1 MSVDI
6 DDAVSTNDGAGM
18 GTGKNGS
25 AAGAE
30 TAAMPTLPL
39 WRFLWRMAGFRPW
52 LYLTSAFFA
61 STVFYLI
68 PLLPGLIVRAFFDTL
83 SGRAPAAADLWT
95 LIALLVAVALLRV
108 AGLFGA
114 VASELTVQLTASA
127 LLRKNLFERILQR
140 PGARAVPSSAGEAI
154 SRFRDDVR
162 LAVHF
167 LTWTLDPMGQLIVA
181 VVALVVLVGINAL
194 LTLTVFVPLVIVLA
208 AVNMA
213 GKRIRAYRQAS
224 QESLGEVTGL
234 VGEIFGAVQAVK
246 VAGAERRVVDHLVAI
261 GEERR
266 RATVNDLVLTQ
277 LLTSFSTGAAGIG
290 TGVILLF
297 AGGSMQAGRFSV
309 GDFALFVSYL
319 GWLAQVTTM
328 FGDFLAQYRQAG
340 VSLERLV
347 ALLQGAPP
355 ETLVRHGPV
364 YLGSVPPPLPTRPH
378 YDGAVDSLDTLDA
391 VGLTYRYPDSG
402 RGIEE
407 ISLRLRRGEFVV
419 VTGRIGCG
427 KTTLLR
433 VLLGLLPRDEG
444 EIRWNGEPVGDPSSF
459 FAPPRS
465 AYTPQAPRLF
475 SETLR
480 DNILMGLPVDGVDL
494 PGALR
499 LAVMETDL
507 RDLEEGLETM
517 VGPRGVRLSGGQV
530 QRGATA
536 RMLVRRPDLLV
547 VDDLSSALDVE
558 TERTLWQ
565 RLFAYR
571 RGPSPPPH
579 ADWSL
584 GSAEPTAQPA
594 LPTAG
599 EGRGVRAIPVDG
611 QRTEHV
617 PTCLVVSHRPAA
629 LRRADRII
637 VLKDGR
643 VEAEGTLDDLLRAC
657 EEMRRLWH
665 EP

>member
-1 MSVDI
+1 VPRSPSSPSIVAPYRDLLGTYLRPQWRRALALGLLLLAAIALDLLNPQLLRLFI
-6 DDAVSTNDGAGM
+6 DTATGSTRTTAQASRTLTVAALAYLGVALAAQAVAVGETYAAENLGWTATNRLRADLALHCLHLDARFHNAHTPGELIERIDGDVA
-18 GTGKNGS
+18 
-25 AAGAE
+25 
-30 TAAMPTLPL
+30 TL
-39 WRFLWRMAGFRPW
+39 
-52 LYLTSAFFA
+52 SNFFA
-61 STVFYLI
+61 RFTV
-68 PLLPGLIVRAFFDTL
+68 
-83 SGRAPAAADLWT
+83 
-95 LIALLVAVALLRV
+95 
-108 AGLFGA
+108 
-114 VASELTVQLTASA
+114 
-127 LLRKNLFERILQR
+127 
-140 PGARAVPSSAGEAI
+140 
-154 SRFRDDVR
+154 
-162 LAVHF
+162 H
-167 LTWTLDPMGQLIVA
+167 
-181 VVALVVLVGINAL
+181 VLGNAL
-194 LTLTVFVPLVIVLA
+194 LSAGVLTPTVFAPLVVVLA

-213 GKRIRAYRQAS
+213 GKRVRAYRQAS

-234 VGEIFGAVQAVK
+234 LGEIFGAVQAVK
-246 VAGAERRVVDHLVAI
+246 VAGAERRVVDHLAAI

-297 AGGSMQAGRFSV
+297 AGASMQAGRFSV

-328 FGDFLAQYRQAG
+328 FGDFLAQYQQAG
-340 VSLERLV
+340 VSLQRLV

-364 YLGSVPPPLPTRPH
+364 YLKGAPPPLPTRPQ

-402 RGIEE
+402 RGIKE

-444 EIRWNGEPVGDPSSF
+444 EIRWNGEPVADPASF

-465 AYTPQAPRLF
+465 AYTPQTPRLF

-507 RDLEEGLETM
+507 RDLEDGLETM

-530 QRGATA
+530 QRSATA
-536 RMLVRRPDLLV
+536 RMLVRRPALLV

-571 RGPSPPPH
+571 QGPSPPPPPQPSPPPH

-584 GSAEPTAQPA
+584 GSVEPTAQPA
-594 LPTAG
+594 LPAALYGLAPDRLRPVPVQPTAG
-599 EGRGVRAIPVDG
+599 EGSSGERSWALQVDG
-611 QRTEHV
+611 RRAEHV

-629 LRRADRII
+629 LRRADRIV

-643 VEAEGTLDDLLRAC
+643 VEAEGTLDVLLRDC

-665 EP
+665 EA

>member
-1 MSVDI
+1 MSVEI
-6 DDAVSTNDGAGM
+6 DDAVSTNGRAET
-18 GTGKNGS
+18 GTGGKGS
-25 AAGAE
+25 AAGAD
-30 TAAMPTLPL
+30 AASRPRLPL

-61 STVFYLI
+61 STAFYLI
-68 PLLPGLIVRAFFDTL
+68 PLLPGLIVRSFFDAL
-83 SGRAPAAADLWT
+83 SGRAPATAGLWI

-167 LTWTLDPMGQLIVA
+167 LTWTLDPVGQLIVA
-181 VVALVVLVGINAL
+181 VVALVVLAQVNAL
-194 LTLTVFVPLVIVLA
+194 LTLTVFAPLVVVLA

-213 GKRIRAYRQAS
+213 GKRVRTYRQAS

-234 VGEIFGAVQAVK
+234 LGEVFGAVQAVK
-246 VAGAERRVVDHLVAI
+246 VAGAERRVVDHLAAI

-297 AGGSMQAGRFSV
+297 AGASMQAGRFSV

-355 ETLVRHGPV
+355 ETLVRHRPV
-364 YLGSVPPPLPTRPH
+364 YLTSASPPLPPPPR
-378 YDGAVDSLDTLDA
+378 YDEMASGLATLDA

-402 RGIEE
+402 RGIEGV
-407 ISLRLRRGEFVV
+407 SLRLRRGEFVV

-444 EIRWNGEPVGDPSSF
+444 EIRWNGEPVGDLASF
-459 FAPPRS
+459 FVPPRS
-465 AYTPQAPRLF
+465 AYTPQTPRLF

-507 RDLEEGLETM
+507 WDLEDGLETM

-530 QRGATA
+530 QRSATA

-571 RGPSPPPH
+571 QSPSPPPH
-579 ADWSL
+579 ADPSL

-599 EGRGVRAIPVDG
+599 EGVGVRAMQVDG
-611 QRTEHV
+611 RRAEHV

-643 VEAEGTLDDLLRAC
+643 VEAEGTLDVLLRDC

-665 EP
+665 EA

>member
-6 DDAVSTNDGAGM
+6 DAANANGGGET
-18 GTGKNGS
+18 GTGDNGG

-30 TAAMPTLPL
+30 TASRSGLPL

-68 PLLPGLIVRAFFDTL
+68 PLLPGLIVRAFFDAL
-83 SGRAPAAADLWT
+83 SGRAPAAAGLWT

-167 LTWTLDPMGQLIVA
+167 LTWTLDPLGQLIVA
-181 VVALVVLVGINAL
+181 VVALVVLGQVNAL
-194 LTLTVFVPLVIVLA
+194 LTLTVFAPLLVVLA

-234 VGEIFGAVQAVK
+234 LGEIFGAVQAVK
-246 VAGAERRVVDHLVAI
+246 VAGAERRVVDHLVTI
-261 GEERR
+261 GEQRR

-340 VSLERLV
+340 VSLQRLV

-364 YLGSVPPPLPTRPH
+364 YLKGAPPPLLTPPPH
-378 YDGAVDSLDTLDA
+378 GRMSDSLETLDA

-402 RGIEE
+402 RGVEG

-444 EIRWNGEPVGDPSSF
+444 EIRWNGAPVGDPASF
-459 FAPPRS
+459 FTPPRS

-475 SETLR
+475 SETPR
-480 DNILMGLPVDGVDL
+480 DNILMGLPVDDVDL

-507 RDLEEGLETM
+507 RDLEDGLGTM
-517 VGPRGVRLSGGQV
+517 VGPRGVRLSGGQA
-530 QRGATA
+530 QHGATA

-571 RGPSPPPH
+571 RGSSPPQP
-579 ADWSL
+579 S
-584 GSAEPTAQPA
+584 SPPTP
-594 LPTAG
+594 LPRSG
-599 EGRGVRAIPVDG
+599 EGPGVRAVPMDG
-611 QRTEHV
+611 PRAEHI

-643 VEAEGTLDDLLRAC
+643 VEAEGTLDVLLRDC

>member
-1 MSVDI
+1 MPRSPSSPSIVAPYRDLLGTYLRPQWRRALALGLLLLAAIALDLLNPQLLRLFI
-6 DDAVSTNDGAGM
+6 DTATGSTRTTAQASRTLTVAALAYLGVALAAQAVAVGETYAAENLGWTATNRLRADLALHCLHLDARFHNAHTPGELIERIDGDVA
-18 GTGKNGS
+18 
-25 AAGAE
+25 
-30 TAAMPTLPL
+30 TL
-39 WRFLWRMAGFRPW
+39 
-52 LYLTSAFFA
+52 SNFFA
-61 STVFYLI
+61 RFTV
-68 PLLPGLIVRAFFDTL
+68 
-83 SGRAPAAADLWT
+83 
-95 LIALLVAVALLRV
+95 
-108 AGLFGA
+108 
-114 VASELTVQLTASA
+114 
-127 LLRKNLFERILQR
+127 
-140 PGARAVPSSAGEAI
+140 
-154 SRFRDDVR
+154 
-162 LAVHF
+162 H
-167 LTWTLDPMGQLIVA
+167 
-181 VVALVVLVGINAL
+181 VLGNAL
-194 LTLTVFVPLVIVLA
+194 LSAGVLTPTVFAPLVVVLA

-213 GKRIRAYRQAS
+213 GKRVRAYRQAS

-234 VGEIFGAVQAVK
+234 LGEIFGAVQAVK
-246 VAGAERRVVDHLVAI
+246 VAGAERRVVDHLAAI

-297 AGGSMQAGRFSV
+297 AGASMQAGRFSV

-328 FGDFLAQYRQAG
+328 FGDFLAQYQQAG
-340 VSLERLV
+340 VSLQRLV

-364 YLGSVPPPLPTRPH
+364 YLKGAPPPLPTRPQ

-402 RGIEE
+402 RGIKE

-444 EIRWNGEPVGDPSSF
+444 EIRWNGEPVADPASF

-465 AYTPQAPRLF
+465 AYTPQTPRLF

-507 RDLEEGLETM
+507 RDLEDGLETM

-530 QRGATA
+530 QRSATA
-536 RMLVRRPDLLV
+536 RMLVRRPALLV

-571 RGPSPPPH
+571 QGPSPPPPPQPSPPPH

-584 GSAEPTAQPA
+584 GSVEPTAQPA
-594 LPTAG
+594 LPAALYGLAPDRLRPVPVQPTAG
-599 EGRGVRAIPVDG
+599 EGSSGERSWALQVDG
-611 QRTEHV
+611 RRAEHV

-629 LRRADRII
+629 LRRADRIV

-643 VEAEGTLDDLLRAC
+643 VEAEGTLDVLLRDC

-665 EP
+665 EA